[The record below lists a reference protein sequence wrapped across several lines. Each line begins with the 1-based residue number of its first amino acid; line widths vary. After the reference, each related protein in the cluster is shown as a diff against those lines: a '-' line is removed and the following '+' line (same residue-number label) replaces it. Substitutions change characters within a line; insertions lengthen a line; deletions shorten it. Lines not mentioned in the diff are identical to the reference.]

1 MFYDRLAEIAERHFP
16 QWCKTI
22 DDARLFMVEKGKGG
36 HTDAD
41 ITLARWQPEEQVIE
55 NYRLPFDTVAIE
67 DPDEQGGCVVLKTVS
82 AERRHYKFCGAAGG
96 SSTSMLFMEGDMIAL
111 PSEINHASV
120 QYGKVCDLKEFRVWH
135 VKGKREVDEALFS
148 MSEVT
153 LQNSRRGL
161 LRNLTDDGGINTAA
175 GAIRSTDSG
184 EIYIGGE
191 LANRSNPKHAR
202 MVREARS
209 SLALVAGEID
219 ILTANIAYL
228 RMNSAVISSLLLCEP
243 STFVVEQAH
252 VDHKDREQRQGKV
265 VRSPYRKHYI
275 VLTPGEI
282 KKRYLYDET
291 DPTNIP
297 KAPHERRGHYRK
309 LTHERYKAKKDHLIW
324 VKPCWVGKT
333 EGVRGKNR
341 YVVRIDL

>member
-16 QWCKTI
+16 KWCKVI
-22 DDARLFMVEKGKGG
+22 DDARLFAIEKSSGG
-36 HTDAD
+36 HADAD

-67 DPDEQGGCVVLKTVS
+67 DPDDQGGCVVFKTVS
-82 AERRHYKFCGAAGG
+82 AEQRHYKFCGVSGG
-96 SSTSMLFMEGDMIAL
+96 SSTTLLFLEGDMIIL
-111 PSEINHASV
+111 PSEINQASV
-120 QYGKVCDLKEFRVWH
+120 QYGKVCEMREFRVWCL
-135 VKGKREVDEALFS
+135 KGKREVEECLFS

-161 LRNLTDDGGINTAA
+161 LRSLTDDGGINTFA
-175 GAIRSTDSG
+175 GAVRSTPSG

-191 LANRSNPKHAR
+191 LADRANPKHAR
-202 MVREARS
+202 TVREARAS
-209 SLALVAGEID
+209 MAMVAGEID
-219 ILTANIAYL
+219 ILSANIAYL
-228 RMNSAVISSLLLCEP
+228 RLNSAVIQTLMLCEP
-243 STFVVEQAH
+243 STFVVEQSH

-265 VRSPYRKHYI
+265 TRSPYRKHYI

-282 KKRYLYDET
+282 KKRYLYDES

-309 LTHERYKAKKDHLIW
+309 LSHERYKAKKDHLIW

-333 EGVRGKNR
+333 EGVRGKNK
-341 YVVRIDL
+341 YLVRIDL

>member
-22 DDARLFMVEKGKGG
+22 DDARLFMVEKSKGG
-36 HTDAD
+36 HSDAD

-67 DPDEQGGCVVLKTVS
+67 DPDEQGGCVVFKTVS
-82 AERRHYKFCGAAGG
+82 AEQRHFKFCGVSGG
-96 SSTSMLFMEGDMIAL
+96 SSSTLLFLAGEMIAL

-120 QYGKVCDLKEFRVWH
+120 QYGKVCDLKEFRVWC
-135 VKGKREVDEALFS
+135 VKSKRDVEECLFS
-148 MSEVT
+148 MREIT
-153 LQNSRRGL
+153 LQTRKGMLHS
-161 LRNLTDDGGINTAA
+161 LTDDGGINTFGGAA
-175 GAIRSTDSG
+175 RT
-184 EIYIGGE
+184 
-191 LANRSNPKHAR
+191 
-202 MVREARS
+202 
-209 SLALVAGEID
+209 SLAMVAGEID
-219 ILTANIAYL
+219 ILSANIAYL

-265 VRSPYRKHYI
+265 IRSPYRKHYI

-282 KKRYLYDET
+282 KKRYLYDDT

-324 VKPCWVGKT
+324 VRPCWVGKT